1 MSLPAPRSGF
11 RVEEG
16 RIGAGETAVKRIA
29 EHHEQRALVGPAV
42 ASLDR
47 VVTRS
52 DLGVENLPK
61 FGAKLIKMLLVDGL

>member
-1 MSLPAPRSGF
+1 
-11 RVEEG
+11 
-16 RIGAGETAVKRIA
+16 VKRIA

-52 DLGVENLPK
+52 DLGIENLPK
-61 FGAKLIKMLLVDGL
+61 FRAKLIKMLLVDGL